1 MKVKNITQFYF
12 FACYNS
18 NNHLTR
24 SFLMVQS
31 INQSI
36 NQEVVSTFFQQAK
49 KHLPSVKEVLSNA

>member
-24 SFLMVQS
+24 RILMV
-31 INQSI
+31 QSI